1 MVMVEVEVPGL
12 RKTYDFRLN
21 DEAKI
26 DDVIEEICTIICQK
40 EKGDVLLRTRDMI
53 LSVVSNGIIMNNMYK
68 LSEYNVLDGMKLMLV

>member
-26 DDVIEEICTIICQK
+26 DDVIEEICSIICQK
-40 EKGDVLLRTRDMI
+40 EKGDVLLRTRDMM
-53 LSVVSNGIIMNNMYK
+53 LSAISNGIIMNNMYT
-68 LSEYNVLDGMKLMLV
+68 LGDYNILDGMKLMLI